1 MSDLGQRWDFVALF
15 RLIVAIFVL
24 FDGELSGRVFG
35 GVGTAVAIG
44 IVRQA
49 RIGSG
54 EWVFL
59 GVAVDFVAVG

>member
-1 MSDLGQRWDFVALF
+1 MSDLGQRWDLVALF
-15 RLIVAIFVL
+15 RLLAIFVL
-24 FDGELSGRVFG
+24 FDGELSSRVFG

>member
-15 RLIVAIFVL
+15 RLLAIFVL
-24 FDGELSGRVFG
+24 FDGELSGCVFG